1 MTQEQFNTN
10 SRKGTH
16 LSYQERCQIAILKKE
31 GYSNRAIAK
40 SLGRSPQTIH
50 NEVKRGSVTQRKRQ
64 KQKGKIY
71 DYTYTIYDADAGKAH
86 YDQQRLNCGRRPK
99 WAKTNAFVEWADT
112 KMLEDKWSPDVVVGF
127 ARENELF
134 ETAIIPCTT
143 TLYHWIDSGVMKTR
157 NLDLLEKLSR
167 NTKKNTKKARR
178 NQRVLGPS
186 IEERPQ
192 EIETRKSFGHWE
204 IDTVIGSKVASDP
217 VLLTLVERKTRYEV
231 ILKIK
236 DKTAQ
241 AVDEAIESLRQRA
254 GESFSQLFKTITS
267 DNGSEFAGLHTS
279 LQEVVNVYF
288 THPYASWERGTSEN
302 QHKIIR
308 RFLPK
313 GQPLEAICDR
323 QCLRIQNWMNDYP
336 RKQLGYQTPHDLFIR
351 EFHKERKGE
360 PVAEP
365 VSA

>member
-10 SRKGTH
+10 SRKGKH

-71 DYTYTIYDADAGKAH
+71 DYTYTIYDADAGKVH

-99 WAKTNAFVEWADT
+99 WAKMNAFVEWADT
-112 KMLEDKWSPDVVVGF
+112 KMLEDKWSPDVVVGH

-143 TLYHWIDSGVMKTR
+143 TLYHWIDSDVMKTR

-178 NQRVLGPS
+178 NQRV
-186 IEERPQ
+186 
-192 EIETRKSFGHWE
+192 
-204 IDTVIGSKVASDP
+204 
-217 VLLTLVERKTRYEV
+217 
-231 ILKIK
+231 
-236 DKTAQ
+236 
-241 AVDEAIESLRQRA
+241 
-254 GESFSQLFKTITS
+254 
-267 DNGSEFAGLHTS
+267 
-279 LQEVVNVYF
+279 
-288 THPYASWERGTSEN
+288 
-302 QHKIIR
+302 
-308 RFLPK
+308 
-313 GQPLEAICDR
+313 
-323 QCLRIQNWMNDYP
+323 
-336 RKQLGYQTPHDLFIR
+336 
-351 EFHKERKGE
+351 
-360 PVAEP
+360 
-365 VSA
+365 

>member
-1 MTQEQFNTN
+1 M
-10 SRKGTH
+10 H
-16 LSYQERCQIAILKKE
+16 
-31 GYSNRAIAK
+31 
-40 SLGRSPQTIH
+40 
-50 NEVKRGSVTQRKRQ
+50 
-64 KQKGKIY
+64 
-71 DYTYTIYDADAGKAH
+71 
-86 YDQQRLNCGRRPK
+86 
-99 WAKTNAFVEWADT
+99 
-112 KMLEDKWSPDVVVGF
+112 
-127 ARENELF
+127 
-134 ETAIIPCTT
+134 
-143 TLYHWIDSGVMKTR
+143 
-157 NLDLLEKLSR
+157 
-167 NTKKNTKKARR
+167 
-178 NQRVLGPS
+178 
-186 IEERPQ
+186 
-192 EIETRKSFGHWE
+192 
-204 IDTVIGSKVASDP
+204 
-217 VLLTLVERKTRYEV
+217 
-231 ILKIK
+231 
-236 DKTAQ
+236 
-241 AVDEAIESLRQRA
+241 QRA